1 MIKWKLMLTTLPFTV
16 ILLLLTYVRTQT
28 LGIAPLFEF
37 SDTAPIITVTALVIG
52 FMLSG
57 VMADHKEGEK
67 LPAEIACGLQGID
80 DCIHADATHLIET
93 DLANLKQHHATLCR
107 AIVDWL
113 FNRESAENAYS
124 ALRSIV
130 TAHGTPPSFKIN
142 VIRNVDAVR
151 RSITRIDVIR
161 RTEFIRTG
169 YALLEVFVTLTLAL
183 LMFANFKNFIAQ
195 YCVIGSISLVYVYMI
210 RLIRDLDNPFD
221 YAHDGSAG
229 ASEVDY
235 FPIIEAIKRFGYK
248 HD

>member
-1 MIKWKLMLTTLPFTV
+1 MIKWKLMLTTLPFTGV
-16 ILLLLTYVRTQT
+16 LLLLTYVRTQT
-28 LGIAPLFEF
+28 FAIPPLFEF

-57 VMADHKEGEK
+57 VMADHKEGER

-80 DCIHADATHLIET
+80 DCIQADATHLTEM
-93 DLANLKQHHATLCR
+93 DLAALKQQHQKLCQSV
-107 AIVDWL
+107 IHWL
-113 FNRESAENAYS
+113 FNRENAENTYT
-124 ALRSIV
+124 ALRAIV

-142 VIRNVDAVR
+142 VIRNVDAIR

-161 RTEFIRTG
+161 RTDFIQTG
-169 YALLEVFVTLTLAL
+169 YALLEVFVTLTLGL
-183 LMFANFKNFIAQ
+183 LVFANFKNAMAQ
-195 YCVIGSISLVYVYMI
+195 YCIIGSVSLVYVYMI

-221 YAHDGSAG
+221 YEQDGQTG

-235 FPIIEAIKRFGYK
+235 FPIVEAIKRLGYR

>member
-1 MIKWKLMLTTLPFTV
+1 MLTTLPFTV
-16 ILLLLTYVRTQT
+16 VILLLTYFRTQ
-28 LGIAPLFEF
+28 IFHVSALFEF

-80 DCIHADATHLIET
+80 DCIQAETTHLTEV
-93 DLANLKQHHATLCR
+93 DLANLKRHHALLCQ
-107 AIVDWL
+107 AVVNWL
-113 FNRESAENAYS
+113 FNRESAENAYVT
-124 ALRSIV
+124 LRAIMA
-130 TAHGTPPSFKIN
+130 AHGTPPSFKIN
-142 VIRNVDAVR
+142 VIRNIDAIR
-151 RSITRIDVIR
+151 RAITRVDVIR
-161 RTEFIRTG
+161 RTDFIRTG

-183 LMFANFKNFIAQ
+183 LVFANFKFPAAQ
-195 YCVIGSISLVYVYMI
+195 YAIIGSISLVYVYMV

-221 YAHDGSAG
+221 YTQDGKVG

-235 FPIIEAIKRFGYK
+235 FPIIEAIKRFGYT